1 MSVSLKTPASLKK
14 TETNSEKPLLKPKD
28 TTLSS
33 DANPNNNPNNNPDKN
48 PDKNSDKNSDKNLA
62 SFQLKGRLFTLSVL
76 QMQSLDLE
84 KIDKELED
92 KIKLAP
98 KFFENAPVVIDIS
111 DTQKN
116 TQTNTQ
122 TNINFTELK
131 KTITK
136 HGLIPVG
143 VKGTNASNNKLA
155 QEAGFAI
162 MTDNSNN
169 KYSANASINN
179 TPSNTNH
186 TQNKPSNN
194 SDNHIQEQEHK
205 PYSKLIT
212 QPIRSG
218 QQVYSPGDLII
229 VSSVSPGAELLAEGS
244 IHVYGTLRGR
254 ALAGINGSKSARIFC
269 NHLEAELVSIA
280 GQYKIFEDIQEH
292 NDQTPKQLYLDDT
305 QLIISSL

>member
-1 MSVSLKTPASLKK
+1 MAASLKTPSSLKK
-14 TETNSEKPLLKPKD
+14 TETNTETNTENTLLKPKD

-33 DANPNNNPNNNPDKN
+33 SLNQDSNQDKNQHNNP
-48 PDKNSDKNSDKNLA
+48 DKNLA

-84 KIDKELED
+84 KIDKELKD

-116 TQTNTQ
+116 TK
-122 TNINFTELK
+122 TNINFSELK

-162 MTDNSNN
+162 MTDNSSN

-179 TPSNTNH
+179 TQSNKNH
-186 TQNKPSNN
+186 TQNKSSNN
-194 SDNHIQEQEHK
+194 SDNSYNNNQEQEHK